1 MLEKTQDRIIDEL
14 KKLDALKVSR
24 LAALLS
30 EASAIADSAKARE
43 LRLVLD
49 DISDAVEFVIRRRA

>member
-49 DISDAVEFVIRRRA
+49 EISDAVEFVIRRRA